1 MTLLRKAPAKAR
13 PNEDEEFDDD
23 ETTRMAELYLD
34 LDAVAGN
41 SERNQILLQHLLSRG
56 RDGFDKGLFQVAT
69 IALMVL
75 GAYLLGS
82 TMRARRNA
90 PGDRE
95 DASGDDLWLP
105 SRDDS

>member
-1 MTLLRKAPAKAR
+1 MTRTLGLPTSRATDLTAGLLCVVLGLAA
-13 PNEDEEFDDD
+13 F
-23 ETTRMAELYLD
+23 
-34 LDAVAGN
+34 V
-41 SERNQILLQHLLSRG
+41 LSRG
-56 RDGFDKGLFQVAT
+56 RGGFDKGLFQGAT

-105 SRDDS
+105 SRDDR